1 MLVGRNFGPVA
12 GRPWFMDQAQGG
24 GQILERGSHHIDLQ
38 RALAGEVA
46 SVEALAG
53 TVGLAQP
60 EPGSVADAIVL
71 VLHFAS
77 GAVGT
82 IHSAWSRDG
91 QPELYATDILAT
103 DATINLEFGP
113 EAFRVGG
120 VAGGQRS
127 RASTA
132 TRWGG
137 RSRASSTPCVPAT
150 AMRCS
155 ARRPMPGG
163 RSRWRSRA
171 SGRWSRGGGSTC
183 EARLRRCGRDRPA
196 PVEVLAG
203 HPDAIVA
210 AVCDAQVDVAGAMAA
225 ATGAT
230 AYTDWE
236 AMFEAEPL
244 DGVFVCTPPAV
255 HLGPARAAFERGVPV
270 YLEKPLARSLDDGE
284 AIVAAWR
291 ESGVLCAVGYQWRSV
306 DLLDRLRAE
315 LGGASPGLLVS
326 RSLGPTERG
335 RAGQWFGD
343 ARESGGIL
351 FELGSHDIDLQRAI
365 AGRVTAVQAASAAA
379 CWRQR
384 RRGRP
389 RSTTPSRSSCTSRA
403 AAWASSRWG
412 GPRPRIR
419 RSTRS
424 T

>member
-1 MLVGRNFGPVA
+1 
-12 GRPWFMDQAQGG
+12 
-24 GQILERGSHHIDLQ
+24 
-38 RALAGEVA
+38 
-46 SVEALAG
+46 
-53 TVGLAQP
+53 
-60 EPGSVADAIVL
+60 
-71 VLHFAS
+71 
-77 GAVGT
+77 
-82 IHSAWSRDG
+82 
-91 QPELYATDILAT
+91 
-103 DATINLEFGP
+103 
-113 EAFRVGG
+113 
-120 VAGGQRS
+120 
-127 RASTA
+127 
-132 TRWGG
+132 
-137 RSRASSTPCVPAT
+137 
-150 AMRCS
+150 
-155 ARRPMPGG
+155 
-163 RSRWRSRA
+163 
-171 SGRWSRGGGSTC
+171 
-183 EARLRRCGRDRPA
+183 
-196 PVEVLAG
+196 
-203 HPDAIVA
+203 
-210 AVCDAQVDVAGAMAA
+210 MAA

-291 ESGVLCAVGYQWRSV
+291 ESGVLCSVGYQWRSV

-343 ARESGGIL
+343 ARQSGGIL
-351 FELGSHDIDLQRAI
+351 FELGSHDIDLQRAHRGAGDGG
-365 AGRVTAVQAASAAA
+365 AGRLRQPA
-379 CWRQR
+379 CWRPP
-384 RRGRP
+384 RRGRL

-412 GPRPRIR
+412 GLRLRIR